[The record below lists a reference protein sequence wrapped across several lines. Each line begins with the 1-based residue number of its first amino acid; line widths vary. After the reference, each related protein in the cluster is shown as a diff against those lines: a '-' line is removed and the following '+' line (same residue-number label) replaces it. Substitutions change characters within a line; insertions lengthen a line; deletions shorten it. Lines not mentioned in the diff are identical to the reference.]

1 MTDLTTRLKELLAA
15 ASGDHDDSSCYCY
28 NEGWGKNRCRVG
40 PAEKRLAALAIPLAE
55 ELVASQEFVE
65 AMALR
70 LDHVQ
75 SVARDLGH
83 RQFDA
88 CQWCNSSPELVAEAR
103 DALRLEKLE
112 AVKQGDA
119 R

>member
-1 MTDLTTRLKELLAA
+1 MSAIGRLKELLKA

-55 ELVASQEFVE
+55 ELVTSQEALADIRKGAALGAAQFVNAWTIETFLAIIRDE
-65 AMALR
+65 AA
-70 LDHVQ
+70 
-75 SVARDLGH
+75 
-83 RQFDA
+83 F
-88 CQWCNSSPELVAEAR
+88 
-103 DALRLEKLE
+103 ALRLEKLE
-112 AVKQGDA
+112 AVME